1 MSTADARIGHADA
14 KPAHERRAGLQRR
27 ALRREISRLH
37 DKRRILA
44 MALLIITFGFIA
56 AGIVGRGEP
65 AGADARAYWAA
76 VRIWL
81 NGGDPYHPTGPFLP
95 YVYAP
100 WMLPLFASWALL
112 PWDVAWFV
120 WRGGT
125 ILGLLWTIEW
135 AYRRRPL
142 ETAIVVALLGFPIGA
157 NLDTGNI
164 NLLLTLMVWAARFS
178 GPVVA
183 GFLWSIATWMKW
195 APALLFPVLAP
206 RARLWGLVF
215 LTASVVLSLAT
226 LPLTVLQLKAVF
238 GFGARPL
245 RLDYLVF
252 LWALVP
258 VLWVREQPFEWL
270 RPRTWRAALGRLRPE
285 GPTNFRRRVRNY
297 LGLEGT

>member
-1 MSTADARIGHADA
+1 MG
-14 KPAHERRAGLQRR
+14 
-27 ALRREISRLH
+27 
-37 DKRRILA
+37 
-44 MALLIITFGFIA
+44 LLIVTFGFIA
-56 AGIVGRGEP
+56 AGLLARGEP
-65 AGADARAYWAA
+65 AGADARAYWAG

-81 NGGDPYHPTGPFLP
+81 SGGDPYHPTGPFLP

-100 WMLPLFASWALL
+100 WMLPLFAPWALL

-125 ILGLLWTIEW
+125 ILLLLWTIHW
-135 AYRRRPL
+135 AYRQRPL

-164 NLLLTLMVWAARFS
+164 NLLLVLMLWAAQFS
-178 GPVVA
+178 GPVTA

-195 APALLFPVLAP
+195 APLLLFPVLAP

-215 LTASVVLSLAT
+215 LGASGLLSLAT
-226 LPLTVLQLKAVF
+226 LPLTILQLQALF

-258 VLWVREQPFEWL
+258 ALWRLPEPFGWL
-270 RPRTWRAALGRLRPE
+270 RPSSWRASLVGLRSRPRASLGE
-285 GPTNFRRRVRNY
+285 RVRDY
-297 LGLEGT
+297 LGLRA